1 MTNADIFLR
10 QYRTTATI
18 RITGRPFCKNP
29 LGRPCFCSQERTD
42 SSCQAGSVSQNQIRS
57 REHDIEFGS
66 LLFEPSVSC
75 FSETQLFL
83 DDTECVLHFGADRGL
98 CVFCFLCSILTAFA
112 QLFHLGWT
120 AVDSVFDLATS
131 LVADDRIAALFCSE
145 VTAVAIYFI
154 FISGQQLGC
163 FCGIMDIRCCCL
175 HGMNQSA
182 VPVNSDMCQ
191 SARYCL
197 SSPDVHPGPASF
209 PYSW

>member
-1 MTNADIFLR
+1 M
-10 QYRTTATI
+10 
-18 RITGRPFCKNP
+18 
-29 LGRPCFCSQERTD
+29 
-42 SSCQAGSVSQNQIRS
+42 
-57 REHDIEFGS
+57 
-66 LLFEPSVSC
+66 
-75 FSETQLFL
+75 
-83 DDTECVLHFGADRGL
+83 
-98 CVFCFLCSILTAFA
+98 FCFLCGILTAFA

-182 VPVNSDMCQ
+182 VPVNADMCLIAEVLGIAFLHLMCIRVPLLFLVLGGRRGGNNGGIHDRSLFQDETSFHKCGNHLREQLLLQ
-191 SARYCL
+191 SVL
-197 SSPDVHPGPASF
+197 II
-209 PYSW
+209 